1 MREKIREE
9 KAITMVALVIT
20 IIVVLILASI
30 TIGVLKGNNGM
41 VKKAEKAEDETI
53 ISQEKEIIENAKVK
67 AKGTNVSGKLEL
79 NELEDVLNKKM
90 NLKNE
95 WKVETSIKNKD
106 GKNYLEI
113 KFAGTGN
120 TYEIYQ
126 EEI

>member
-9 KAITMVALVIT
+9 KAITMMALAIT

-41 VKKAEKAEDETI
+41 IKKAEKAEDDTI

-106 GKNYLEI
+106 GQNYLEI

-126 EEI
+126 